1 MEVDLKNLSAYTDE
15 AIKLALAY
23 GPKLVLAILTLIV
36 GLWVIKWFSKGM
48 IKVMDSRRLDP
59 SLKPFFSSLIS
70 ITLKILLAISVM
82 GMIGIEMTSFIA
94 LLGAAGLAFG
104 MALSGTLQNFAGGV
118 VLLVFKPFKVGDF
131 VEAAGYS
138 GTVSEI
144 RIFNTILK
152 TPDNKTIIIPNN
164 AIAGSS
170 MVNYTTEATRRV
182 DFVFG
187 ISYQDDI
194 DLTKSIL
201 NRLIERDER
210 IHKDPAPFIGLTEMA
225 DSSVNLVVRVWADTP
240 NYWPIYFDMMED
252 VKKTFDAE
260 GISIPFPQ
268 RDVHLYNQKA

>member
-1 MEVDLKNLSAYTDE
+1 MEVDLKNISAYTDE

>member
-1 MEVDLKNLSAYTDE
+1 
-15 AIKLALAY
+15 
-23 GPKLVLAILTLIV
+23 
-36 GLWVIKWFSKGM
+36 M

-164 AIAGSS
+164 AISGSS

>member
-240 NYWPIYFDMMED
+240 NYWPIYFDMMEE

>member
-1 MEVDLKNLSAYTDE
+1 
-15 AIKLALAY
+15 
-23 GPKLVLAILTLIV
+23 
-36 GLWVIKWFSKGM
+36 
-48 IKVMDSRRLDP
+48 
-59 SLKPFFSSLIS
+59 
-70 ITLKILLAISVM
+70 
-82 GMIGIEMTSFIA
+82 
-94 LLGAAGLAFG
+94 
-104 MALSGTLQNFAGGV
+104 V